1 MGSAVFSRVCWFLL
15 LPKNIKVFGEI
26 KVFGKGMVAI
36 ISKNYKG
43 RCEKVVIGKSEE
55 VCRAYTPMQ
64 LKYAQMLQDDSNIV
78 EVKCN
83 VLLDGFSEG
92 EFTTDFVCVK
102 ADGDLM
108 VRECVYRK
116 LLLKPRTTKL
126 LDASREYWA
135 RHGVIDWGL
144 VVDAKE

>member
-83 VLLDGFSEG
+83 VLLDGLEMSRNVQSG
-92 EFTTDFVCVK
+92 NTQNLKSSV
-102 ADGDLM
+102 AL
-108 VRECVYRK
+108 VRLGNIPNSV
-116 LLLKPRTTKL
+116 
-126 LDASREYWA
+126 
-135 RHGVIDWGL
+135 
-144 VVDAKE
+144 

>member
-1 MGSAVFSRVCWFLL
+1 M
-15 LPKNIKVFGEI
+15 
-26 KVFGKGMVAI
+26 

-102 ADGDLM
+102 TDGDLM
-108 VRECVYRK
+108 VRECVYCHAFPAQR
-116 LLLKPRTTKL
+116 
-126 LDASREYWA
+126 SR
-135 RHGVIDWGL
+135 R
-144 VVDAKE
+144 